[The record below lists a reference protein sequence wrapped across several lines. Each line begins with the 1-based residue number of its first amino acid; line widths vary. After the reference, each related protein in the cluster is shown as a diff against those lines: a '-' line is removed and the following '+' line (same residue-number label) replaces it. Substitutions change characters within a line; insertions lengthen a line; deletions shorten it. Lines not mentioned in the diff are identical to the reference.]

1 MDFLW
6 DFVLTPTP
14 ENFNIIQTSTKLKNL
29 IGPPIESFTN
39 AVLCKYGTE
48 WKNIALTADH
58 EMFARDTID
67 VIAKLVASP
76 RLGLLHKAWCL
87 FWATGEL
94 KFLKSAFEV
103 AGNMRASNSL
113 KHEAIKIYNQNQEIF
128 DARDDSKNTSP
139 CVIAW
144 REFGQ
149 ILFENQHKL
158 RELHKDTKQ
167 EMMNISPMQD
177 EQTKLL
183 ADAKNISTFDSKK
196 YQKDAEIADA
206 SALFDEVAHDI
217 FSKIK

>member
-6 DFVLTPTP
+6 DFVLTPTA
-14 ENFNIIQTSTKLKNL
+14 ENFSAIQTSTKLKNL

-39 AVLCKYGTE
+39 AALCKYGAE
-48 WKNIALTADH
+48 WKNIVLTADH
-58 EMFARDTID
+58 EMFTRDTID
-67 VIAKLVASP
+67 VIAKLVAAP

-94 KFLKSAFEV
+94 KFLKTAFEV

-113 KHEAIKIYNQNQEIF
+113 RHEAIKIYNQNQEIF
-128 DARDDSKNTSP
+128 DARADESKTSP

-144 REFGQ
+144 QEFGQ

-158 RELHKDTKQ
+158 RELRNNEGISIESHEQ
-167 EMMNISPMQD
+167 EMVSISPQN
-177 EQTKLL
+177 ERTKLL
-183 ADAKNISTFDSKK
+183 DHDSKK